1 MTLFTPSELADY
13 LQYPVDQSAG
23 VMAERV
29 VAGWFADASGGT
41 QIPAQLPP
49 QLFSW
54 AIELGAIAHENPG
67 ALWSETTGD
76 KTSLWDRARRAEILG
91 FIAVWAGG
99 TAPNGVPHPQGSFP
113 KARAYPDPAERWPC

>member
-1 MTLFTPSELADY
+1 MTLFTPKDLEDY
-13 LQYPVDQSAG
+13 VQYPVAQAAG
-23 VMAERV
+23 IMAERV
-29 VAGWFADASGGT
+29 VAGWLADAAGST
-41 QIPAQLPP
+41 PIPAQLPP

-91 FIAVWAGG
+91 FITTWAGG
-99 TAPNGVPHPQGSFP
+99 TPTGSVPSPTGSFP